1 MTYTPTNF
9 SALTGFQDILGV
21 ANTNTGGYFWTAMN
35 AMIFLIILIT
45 LGGSVGFEAGL
56 LTAAF
61 IAFIVQFLLIYL
73 GLSSVHY
80 MGFYIAII
88 LGMII
93 YLIWRNK
100 YD

>member
-1 MTYTPTNF
+1 MTYTPTNY
-9 SALTGFQDILGV
+9 SAMNNFGDFLAI

-45 LGGSVGFEAGL
+45 LGGSVGFEAGA
-56 LTAAF
+56 LTGSF
-61 IAFIVQFLLIYL
+61 IALVIQVLLIYL
-73 GLSSVHY
+73 GLSGVKFA
-80 MGFYIAII
+80 GIYIAII